1 MSALKAFSSDASNAP
16 SSSTNNAALKLN
28 NSFPDKTD
36 NPLPPFFLLSSSFTL
51 ASASAC
57 LLASFAALHF
67 AKLSAVTGVPIFP
80 SDASL
85 ARCSSII
92 SKMIRLKMR

>member
-1 MSALKAFSSDASNAP
+1 VSALKAFSSDASKAP

-28 NSFPDKTD
+28 SSFPDNTD
-36 NPLPPFFLLSSSFTL
+36 SPLPPFFFVSSSLTL

-57 LLASFAALHF
+57 LFASFAALHL
-67 AKLSAVTGVPIFP
+67 AKLSAVTGVPTRP

-92 SKMIRLKMR
+92 SNDNDNKI